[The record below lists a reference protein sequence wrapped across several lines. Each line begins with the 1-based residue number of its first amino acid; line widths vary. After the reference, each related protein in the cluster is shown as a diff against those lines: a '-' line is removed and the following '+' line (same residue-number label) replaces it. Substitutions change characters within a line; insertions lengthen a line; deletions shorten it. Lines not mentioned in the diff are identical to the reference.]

1 MVSTQ
6 HQPSEEADTTQ
17 LEMRSR
23 VPTTD
28 ECPLCYLP
36 MFSFGGRRQNGG
48 HGKAPI
54 QTQPPPLLLRSPRD
68 GISLMERPRRANQP
82 SRRSKSCSCVPLS
95 CPARNSSL
103 PPPKLQVYASPALC
117 STVHLNIWTRATDTF
132 WLIFRGPLSL
142 ACFEEPRGTP
152 STLDLW
158 LAANPPMP
166 MTTRGPVV
174 CMSARARTGRQAR
187 QPSSTYLFLA
197 HGFLKHHS
205 AS

>member
-6 HQPSEEADTTQ
+6 HQSSEEADTTQ

-28 ECPLCYLP
+28 ECPLCSLP

-54 QTQPPPLLLRSPRD
+54 QTQPPAPFEVTESRDLPDGAAKASESAFAPLKIMLLCPVVMPGAQFLSSASQAS
-68 GISLMERPRRANQP
+68 GL
-82 SRRSKSCSCVPLS
+82 CV
-95 CPARNSSL
+95 
-103 PPPKLQVYASPALC
+103 PALC

-174 CMSARARTGRQAR
+174 CMSARARTGKQAR